1 MLALIGLV
9 GIGAGC
15 TRGDGDKSGSPT
27 PTSGDHSTSP
37 AEPVTPENLALGAY
51 RGMWAA
57 YDDAGLTSNPD
68 HPELAKFATGDA
80 LKVLRSG
87 LQSDRR
93 DGLVG
98 RGEVVVNPSIQS
110 LTPAAAPTQ
119 AKVRDCADTSGAVRV
134 RATPNGTPFTD
145 SPGGRRLVNAT
156 VSVVGENW
164 KVTSFGVQG
173 VGSC

>member
-1 MLALIGLV
+1 MLALVGLV

-15 TRGDGDKSGSPT
+15 TGNDSGEESSST
-27 PTSGDHSTSP
+27 PTSGNQSTSLSQP
-37 AEPVTPENLALGAY
+37 ATPGDLALAAY

-57 YDDAGLTSNPD
+57 YDEAGMTSNPD
-68 HPELAKFATGDA
+68 HPELAKFAVGDA

-87 LQSDRR
+87 LESDRR
-93 DGLVG
+93 EGLVG
-98 RGEVVVNPSIQS
+98 QGKVAVNPSIQS

-119 AKVRDCADTSGAVRV
+119 AKVRDCADTSGAARV

-156 VSVVGENW
+156 VSMVGGSW
-164 KVTSFGVQG
+164 KVASFGVQG

>member
-1 MLALIGLV
+1 MLALIGLM

-15 TRGDGDKSGSPT
+15 TRGDGDKTGSPA

-37 AEPVTPENLALGAY
+37 AEPVTPEDLALGAY
-51 RGMWAA
+51 RSMWAA

-68 HPELAKFATGDA
+68 HPELAKFAAGDA

-87 LQSDRR
+87 LESDRR
-93 DGLVG
+93 EGLVG
-98 RGEVVVNPSIQS
+98 QGEVVVNPSIQS

-119 AKVRDCADTSGAVRV
+119 AKVRDCADTSGATRV

-156 VSVVGENW
+156 VSMVGESW